1 MNMIYRF
8 FGYTKYNANHI
19 NSSVLIQKKYKDFR
33 KQQDVERIKLIKSI
47 ENTFNTNEHTV
58 ISEIKNGDPI
68 VYKETI
74 YEKSNINDEIDYYL
88 NERKRIKNNS
98 PKEN

>member
-1 MNMIYRF
+1 MNMIYRL
-8 FGYTKYNANHI
+8 FGYTKYNSNHI

-33 KQQDVERIKLIKSI
+33 KQQDSERIKLIKSM
-47 ENTFNTNEHTV
+47 ENTLNTNKYTV

-68 VYKETI
+68 INKEI
-74 YEKSNINDEIDYYL
+74 IDEMDYCL
-88 NERKRIKNNS
+88 DGQKRIKNNS